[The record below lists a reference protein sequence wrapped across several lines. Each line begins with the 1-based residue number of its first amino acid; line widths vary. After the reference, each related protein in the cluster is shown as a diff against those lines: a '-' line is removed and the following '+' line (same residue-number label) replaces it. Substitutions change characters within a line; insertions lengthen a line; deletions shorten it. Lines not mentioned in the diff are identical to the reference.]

1 MIVTEKYQN
10 LFLIILITFFLSA
23 CKENKWDI
31 ELGNIKEDVKIKR
44 FEKDL
49 FNIDTSSYSVSI
61 KKLHSEYPVIFNAYK
76 EYIFRLPPN
85 DSSIIYEI
93 FRKDFIGQKDMR
105 TLYNDVQQK
114 FGDKE
119 IKKIEN
125 DLSDAFSHIKY
136 YYPDDMLPQVVTVI
150 TAFGFQSFTYEN
162 TLGISLDLFLGEDY
176 KFYRAPQ
183 IDFSGYQ
190 TRRFK
195 QEYIVPEVLKTIFGW
210 KYSHDEYTDNTMLSE
225 MIFSGKTLLFLD
237 AMKPELHDS
246 LKIGYTTEQL
256 AWLKDYEG
264 EIWKH
269 FAGKELL
276 FSTNHEDKM
285 KFFTDGPF
293 TNAEGIPQDAPPR
306 LAEWLGWQIVRKYM
320 DENKEVTLQQLFE
333 EKDARKILSK
343 SRYKPKG

>member
-1 MIVTEKYQN
+1 MIVIEKYQK
-10 LFLIILITFFLSA
+10 LFLIILISLSIA
-23 CKENKWDI
+23 SCKEDRWDI

-49 FNIDTSSYSVSI
+49 FNIDTSRYLLSM
-61 KKLHSEYPVIFNAYK
+61 KKLNMEYPGIFNAYK
-76 EYIFRLPPN
+76 EYIFRLPPD
-85 DSSIIYEI
+85 DSTMIYEI

-105 TLYNDVQQK
+105 VLYNDVQQK
-114 FGDKE
+114 YGDKE
-119 IKKIEN
+119 IQKLEG

-136 YYPDDMLPQVVTVI
+136 YYPKDPLPHVSTVI

-162 TLGISLDLFLGEDY
+162 DLGISLDLFLGEDY

-183 IDFSGYQ
+183 IDFSGFQ

-210 KYSHDEYTDNTMLSE
+210 KYNHDDYTDNTMLSE
-225 MIFSGKTLLFLD
+225 MIFAGKTLLFLD
-237 AMKPELHDS
+237 AMKPGMHDS
-246 LKIGYTTEQL
+246 LKIGYTKDQL
-256 AWLKDYEG
+256 NWIRDYEG
-264 EIWKH
+264 DLWKH

-293 TNAEGIPQDAPPR
+293 TNAEGVPQEAPPR

-333 EKDARKILSK
+333 EKDARKILAK
-343 SRYKPKG
+343 ARYKPKS